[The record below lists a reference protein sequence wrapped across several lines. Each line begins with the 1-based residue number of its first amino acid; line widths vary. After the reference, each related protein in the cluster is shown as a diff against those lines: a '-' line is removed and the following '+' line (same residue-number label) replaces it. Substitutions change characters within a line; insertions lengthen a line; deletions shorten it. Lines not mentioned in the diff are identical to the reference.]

1 MNDTSVEIFYTS
13 NNSWVEGPKLPY
25 QTSLAQ
31 LIPDGIGG
39 GALLIGGRALVK
51 DKIARLTSILH
62 LSKDLIGWQ
71 ELGRDMKIGRASH
84 IAMLIPETLI
94 SCNDKP
100 TV

>member
-1 MNDTSVEIFYTS
+1 M
-13 NNSWVEGPKLPY
+13 VEGPKIPC

-39 GALLIGGRALVK
+39 GALMTGGRAFV
-51 DKIARLTSILH
+51 DNKITRLNSILH
-62 LSKDLIGWQ
+62 LSEDLSGWR

-94 SCNDKP
+94 SCNDKSSIK
-100 TV
+100 